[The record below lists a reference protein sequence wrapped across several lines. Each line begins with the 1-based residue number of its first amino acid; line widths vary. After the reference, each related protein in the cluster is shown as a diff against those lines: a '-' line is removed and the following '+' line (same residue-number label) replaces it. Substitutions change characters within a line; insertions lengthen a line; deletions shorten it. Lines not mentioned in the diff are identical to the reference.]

1 MDVALVHLLEWV
13 LTKLMGN
20 QLDLGFEVV
29 ATFIALKQC
38 LWFTKVS
45 LTVWVDFD
53 ILPVEANI
61 LLDLFNFEVV
71 AAVVIVAWSWELVD

>member
-13 LTKLMGN
+13 LTKLMGS
-20 QLDLGFEVV
+20 QFDLGFEVV
-29 ATFIALKQC
+29 ATFIALKQY
-38 LWFTKVS
+38 LWFTEVS

-61 LLDLFNFEVV
+61 LLDLFNLEVI
-71 AAVVIVAWSWELVD
+71 ATVVIVAWSWELVD